1 MSLAFD
7 TCILIDILRGRRPE
21 FRDRLLDLTAT
32 GISLNLSSLVIHEL
46 YQGVFASKD
55 IPGQSFRVATL
66 IDLFKW
72 EAWHA
77 GDALRAASLRVHL
90 KRIGTPIGPMDVL
103 IAGQCLER
111 DWTLVTSN
119 VREFKRVE
127 GLEIQDW
134 SQP

>member
-72 EAWHA
+72 EACHA
-77 GDALRAASLRVHL
+77 GDAVRAPSLRVHL